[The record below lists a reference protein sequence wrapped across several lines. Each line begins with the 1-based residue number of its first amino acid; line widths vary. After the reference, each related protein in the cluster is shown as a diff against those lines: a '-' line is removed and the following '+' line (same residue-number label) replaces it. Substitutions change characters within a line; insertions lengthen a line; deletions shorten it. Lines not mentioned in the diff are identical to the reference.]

1 MTEFETATLAFQQ
14 AMLAAQ
20 QAANEPKWTEV
31 VSIIVTGVIGLTQCA
46 IIWSGIRNMLRDS
59 DKRGKEHQKRHE
71 EVMAAFAHQGEES
84 ARQGEADARR
94 HAETM
99 EALRQQGEALRQQG
113 EAFRDAV
120 HQQGE
125 AFHQQGEAL
134 RQQGEALRQQGEALR
149 VLIERTDPAAQS
161 SLN

>member
-71 EVMAAFAHQGEES
+71 EVMAAFARQREES

-99 EALRQQGEALRQQG
+99 EALRQQGETLRQQG
-113 EAFRDAV
+113 EAFR
-120 HQQGE
+120 QQGE
-125 AFHQQGEAL
+125 AF

-149 VLIERTDPAAQS
+149 VLIERTDPAAQP

>member
-99 EALRQQGEALRQQG
+99 EALRQQGETLRQQG
-113 EAFRDAV
+113 EAFR
-120 HQQGE
+120 QQGE
-125 AFHQQGEAL
+125 AF

-149 VLIERTDPAAQS
+149 VLIERTDPAAQP

>member
-71 EVMAAFAHQGEES
+71 EVMAAFA
-84 ARQGEADARR
+84 RQGEADARR

-99 EALRQQGEALRQQG
+99 EAFRQQDEALRQRGEALRQQG

-125 AFHQQGEAL
+125 AFRQQGEAF